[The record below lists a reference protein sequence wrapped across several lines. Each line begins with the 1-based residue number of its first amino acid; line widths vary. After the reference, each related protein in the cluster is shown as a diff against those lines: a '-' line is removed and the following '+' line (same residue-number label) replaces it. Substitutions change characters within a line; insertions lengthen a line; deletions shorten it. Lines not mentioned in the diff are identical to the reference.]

1 MGVSKPL
8 SLWGRG
14 MEAGLFCK
22 LYDFSNIL
30 SGVFGIFLIQHFR
43 RL

>member
-8 SLWGRG
+8 SLWERG

-30 SGVFGIFLIQHFR
+30 
-43 RL
+43 